1 MTIYKVLSVNLPML
15 KKMRTA
21 KDATMRQVAD
31 AAGISESMYCLIESG
46 KRRPSPDVA
55 KKIGSYPSGVALPSL
70 RPAQILWICAAPG
83 LRIVFLSPVA
93 VQGTATGEKSSAG
106 AWDT

>member
-1 MTIYKVLSVNLPML
+1 MTIYKVRSVNLAML

-21 KDATMRQVAD
+21 IDATMRQVAD

-55 KKIGSYPSGVALPSL
+55 KKIGRYLGFDWTRFYDEKPINE
-70 RPAQILWICAAPG
+70 AQE
-83 LRIVFLSPVA
+83 A
-93 VQGTATGEKSSAG
+93 V
-106 AWDT
+106 

>member
-1 MTIYKVLSVNLPML
+1 LAML

-55 KKIGSYPSGVALPSL
+55 KKIGSYG
-70 RPAQILWICAAPG
+70 
-83 LRIVFLSPVA
+83 A
-93 VQGTATGEKSSAG
+93 VDGPHAHARELFEGKK
-106 AWDT
+106 